1 MSDLNPSDPSD
12 SSKHDDESGG
22 GHVVQ
27 TSVRTFL
34 AYLEDR
40 PGVLNRVASLFRRR
54 GFNIESLT
62 VGRTERPGVSRMT
75 LVVRTDEDSARRL
88 EANLYKLVNVLA
100 VEDVTHEPMVV
111 RELALI
117 KVRANADVRAAVM
130 QLCEV
135 FRARVV
141 DVTPEAL
148 VIESTGAQDKL
159 DGLIEMLRPYGVLEL
174 VRTGAVAMTRGLET
188 TTAGDEGS
196 RGTGTGNATST
207 TTSAEEAAA

>member
-1 MSDLNPSDPSD
+1 MSAQN
-12 SSKHDDESGG
+12 GG
-22 GHVVQ
+22 ETVEK

-75 LVVRTDEDSARRL
+75 LVVRTDDDAARRL

-100 VEDVTHEPMVV
+100 VEDVSHAPTVV

-117 KVRANADVRAAVM
+117 KVRANGDVRAAVM

-148 VIESTGAQDKL
+148 VIESTGAPDKV

-174 VRTGAVAMTRGLET
+174 VRTGSLAMTRGHET
-188 TTAGDEGS
+188 GVGDGATPPN
-196 RGTGTGNATST
+196 GAPNA
-207 TTSAEEAAA
+207 SAEAAA

>member
-1 MSDLNPSDPSD
+1 MSRPN
-12 SSKHDDESGG
+12 ESGG
-22 GHVVQ
+22 NGGEAVEK

-54 GFNIESLT
+54 AFNIESLT
-62 VGRTERPGVSRMT
+62 VGRTERPGVSCMT
-75 LVVRTDEDSARRL
+75 LVVRTDDDAARRL

-100 VEDVTHEPMVV
+100 VEDVSHAPTVV

-117 KVRANADVRAAVM
+117 KVRANSEVRAAVM

-135 FRARVV
+135 FRARVL

-174 VRTGAVAMTRGLET
+174 VRTGAVAMTRGHET
-188 TTAGDEGS
+188 ATGDD
-196 RGTGTGNATST
+196 
-207 TTSAEEAAA
+207 TTSSPTNTSAADAAA

>member
-1 MSDLNPSDPSD
+1 M
-12 SSKHDDESGG
+12 
-22 GHVVQ
+22 VR
-27 TSVRTFL
+27 TSVRTLL
-34 AYLEDR
+34 AYLEDK

-62 VGRTERPGVSRMT
+62 VGRTERAGVSRMT
-75 LVVRTDEDSARRL
+75 LVVRTDEDAARRL

-100 VEDVTHEPMVV
+100 VEDVTDAPTVV

-117 KVRANADVRAAVM
+117 KVRASAEVRAEVM

-159 DGLIEMLRPYGVLEL
+159 DGLLEMLRPYGVLEL
-174 VRTGAVAMTRGLET
+174 VRTGAVAMTRGLERP
-188 TTAGDEGS
+188 AGDDAAGDAS
-196 RGTGTGNATST
+196 RGTGTATTKT
-207 TTSAEEAAA
+207 TTAEEAAA

>member
-1 MSDLNPSDPSD
+1 ML
-12 SSKHDDESGG
+12 
-22 GHVVQ
+22 Q

-34 AYLEDR
+34 ATLEDR

-54 GFNIESLT
+54 AFNIESLT

-75 LVVRTDEDSARRL
+75 LVVRTDEDAARRL

-100 VEDVTHEPMVV
+100 VEDVTHAPTVV

-117 KVRANADVRAAVM
+117 KVRANGDVRAAVM

-141 DVTPEAL
+141 DVTPKRSCSRSPARRTS
-148 VIESTGAQDKL
+148 STASS
-159 DGLIEMLRPYGVLEL
+159 RCSAP
-174 VRTGAVAMTRGLET
+174 
-188 TTAGDEGS
+188 TASSSSCAPAPS
-196 RGTGTGNATST
+196 R
-207 TTSAEEAAA
+207 